1 MMRQA
6 VKESLSIHPL
16 CIARWIGL
24 LAALSFFVT
33 LHTQAASAEARAYE
47 TVVRLYDGAAF
58 DLAETE
64 LAKFV
69 KNYPDSEN
77 VPQAILLQ
85 AQSRFRQNKYEAALT
100 LLRERS
106 SNAGKLADQYR
117 YWIAEC
123 LFEKGDF
130 ADAAAAFAQMLSD
143 FPDSSRRLNAS
154 LGEAYARFKLG
165 DWKRTVELISQPAG
179 TFQQA
184 ALKRTDDALFVRG
197 LLLLGE
203 AYLALKD
210 YHAGEEVMERLAER
224 NPPPESDWQRL
235 YLLAR
240 LQIAD
245 QRADAALRTMT
256 NLLGQLAAV
265 TNTFA
270 ANLKADAVALQ
281 GELLKAKNLPE
292 AAIQAYEANL
302 STNTPTARRQQAL
315 QQILKLTLAQ
325 GKLGEAGKRLETHTT
340 ENPGDSMLDLLRL
353 TLGEFRLKEYYALPL
368 ESRNGALNLLQQA
381 RGQFERIITH
391 TNAQFSALA
400 QLNRGWCLW
409 EEAQTTSATN
419 LAESL
424 LAFRTATE
432 SLPRSDDQAVA
443 RFKWAD
449 CQFALADFTA
459 ASVNYWLVATN
470 YADLPRV
477 GSELVG
483 HSLYQIVR
491 AGIQSADLAG
501 ANKAIEKILAE
512 YPSGIFNERSLLLY
526 GQALNRLGSPAAARE
541 FFAGFVQRFPES
553 PWRPQVELA
562 VARTYEQEGAW
573 KEASDLYSQ
582 WLARNADHAA
592 RPDAEFNR
600 AWAEDL
606 AHNEAKAFELF
617 TNFVAQFPTN
627 KLAPLAQYWVAAY
640 YYRLGGTNYAK
651 ADENFQNV
659 YQNTNWPASDFSF
672 EARMMAGRA
681 AYMRQGYK
689 DAANYF
695 KNLIDKLIAL
705 NRASSLIPRAYFALA
720 DTYMSGPGAV
730 LGSTNALDGYKEAI
744 GVLDRIT
751 REYPTN
757 ALAPLAWGQM
767 GICYLQLASVDT
779 NHYERAALAFTNAL
793 ISELA
798 NVKCRS
804 IAEVGL
810 AKVLEKRAEQASLAE
825 RANLLK
831 EALRHYWNVV
841 DGQVLQENEVADPPW
856 LKEAAMAAARLA
868 EELQRWEEAATL
880 YQKLAK
886 WAPPLRKTCESK
898 LERLEQLRSQPGPAQ
913 KLDGPSD

>member
-1 MMRQA
+1 MIRRT
-6 VKESLSIHPL
+6 VKESFPFR
-16 CIARWIGL
+16 IARWVGF
-24 LAALSFFVT
+24 LAALSFLVAPQ
-33 LHTQAASAEARAYE
+33 TQAASAEARAYDAA
-47 TVVRLYDGAAF
+47 VRLYDGAAF

-64 LAKFV
+64 LANFV

-85 AQSRFRQNKYEAALT
+85 AQSRFRQDKYDGALA

-130 ADAAAAFAQMLSD
+130 AGAAAGFAQMLSD

-165 DWKRTVELISQPAG
+165 DWKRTAELISQPSSA
-179 TFQQA
+179 FQQA
-184 ALKRTDDALFVRG
+184 AQKRTDDALFVRG

-203 AYLALKD
+203 TYLGLKE
-210 YHAGEEVMERLAER
+210 YRAGEEVLDRLAER
-224 NPPPESDWQRL
+224 NLPAESDWQRL

-240 LQIAD
+240 VQLAD
-245 QRADAALRTMT
+245 QRPDSALQTMT
-256 NLLGQLAAV
+256 NLLGQLTAV

-281 GELLKAKNLPE
+281 GELLEAKNLPE
-292 AAIQAYEANL
+292 AAIQAYETNL
-302 STNTPTARRQQAL
+302 STNTPSARRQQAL
-315 QQILKLTLAQ
+315 QNILKLTLAQ
-325 GKLGEAGKRLETHTT
+325 GKLGEAGKRLETYTT
-340 ENPGDSMLDLLRL
+340 QNPGDWTLDLLRL
-353 TLGEFRLKEYYALPL
+353 TLAELRLKEYYALPQ
-368 ESRNGALNLLQQA
+368 ESRKGAVNLLQQA
-381 RGQFERIITH
+381 RGQLDRIIAH
-391 TNAQFSALA
+391 TNAQFSTQA

-409 EEAQTTSATN
+409 EEAQTGGATN
-419 LAESL
+419 QADSL
-424 LAFRTATE
+424 LAFRAATE

-449 CQFALADFTA
+449 CQFALADFAGA
-459 ASVNYWLVATN
+459 AANYWLVATN
-470 YADLPRV
+470 YVDLPRV
-477 GSELVG
+477 QNELVG

-491 AGIQSADLAG
+491 ASIQSGDLAV
-501 ANKAIEKILAE
+501 ANQAIEKILAE
-512 YPSGIFNERSLLLY
+512 YPAGNFNERSLLLY

-541 FFAGFVQRFPES
+541 FFDGFVKRFPQS
-553 PWRPQVELA
+553 QWLPQIELA

-573 KEASDLYSQ
+573 KEASNLYGE
-582 WLARNADHAA
+582 WLTRYPDHDA

-606 AHNEAKAFELF
+606 ARNEAKAFELF

-627 KLAPLAQYWVAAY
+627 ALAAQAQYWVAAY
-640 YYRLGGTNYAK
+640 YYRLGGTNYDK

-659 YQNTNWPASDFSF
+659 YQNTNWPATEFSF

-705 NRASSLIPRAYFALA
+705 NRALPLIPQAYYALA
-720 DTYMSGPGAV
+720 DTYTISPGAV

-744 GVLDRIT
+744 GIYDKIT

-767 GICYLQLASVDT
+767 GNCYLQLASVDT
-779 NHYERAALAFTNAL
+779 NNYERAANAYTNAL
-793 ISELA
+793 LKSDLA
-798 NVKCRS
+798 DARCRS

-810 AKVLEKRAEQASLAE
+810 AKVLEKQAEQASSAE
-825 RANLLK
+825 RTHLLS
-831 EALRHYWNVV
+831 EAVRHYWNVV
-841 DGQVLQENEVADPPW
+841 DGQVLGENEAADPLW

-868 EELQRWEEAATL
+868 EELQRWDEAANL

-886 WAPPLRKTCESK
+886 WAPPLRKTWELK
-898 LERLEQLRSQPGPAQ
+898 LERLEQLRSQLGSA
-913 KLDGPSD
+913 KN